1 MPIEITPSLVTSVVC
16 ELIRYRDRVDT
27 ILSVR
32 EASEGLPFL
41 LPPAPADEAPHLD
54 DMVAFFATPP
64 GQAILIL
71 HGLGD
76 EYELFR
82 QDPRSID
89 NRAIAATRQR
99 LFPLYFEAARFRPTR
114 LGPSAPSPGQVSG
127 GSGVTG
133 SGPEV
138 GLRLAWY
145 VVESQ
150 RLSRQPAFVN
160 LLLATTDTMLEIIG
174 QNAGLFIRH
183 PRTRGLVESLLS
195 EFALKGDLEDQSF
208 LLLFRRLLGSTV
220 IAFGDDLGGNA
231 GRVRNPTALKALYA
245 ALTQVRKSLGR
256 QGDDVAAALISAN
269 GFEQFLLA
277 LTKEVARDP
286 TFLIKDRLTSEVVAA
301 MLMRISRDFPNLLN
315 DSQALLGVLE
325 AGLGA
330 AATHTAAILDPKAS
344 EGEPLLSGILAAV
357 LREVGQRSRQD
368 NLFAT
373 IATGEVIPALYR
385 TTLVAVATTPLRFA
399 NQGEAT
405 RFVNA
410 LVNGLAMLL
419 ANQEMKALGST
430 ETLRRLA
437 MESLRVLARHPRL
450 LVRQNLFAINLLA
463 SLLQAGAVTMADG
476 LESEDLLELADQGLL
491 AVTVNAALLRLETR
505 PGEALLAVG
514 RAIAAAN
521 LTEQVDAKGRMQ
533 ILYAALRAISA
544 NPSVWSR
551 LQEQKLTE
559 PLVRALLVTLKADGA
574 GLLTGAILVDTAAR
588 LFQLISRRGLPI
600 VEKRVDLAALE
611 AYLTLTVKRIERE
624 IGRTVDGQML
634 PQLIERLAGAA
645 LDSPARLRPK
655 PETLI
660 EEQLPPILADLARLA
675 GRS

>member
-89 NRAIAATRQR
+89 NQAIAATRQR
-99 LFPLYFEAARFRPTR
+99 LFPLYFEAARFRPAR
-114 LGPSAPSPGQVSG
+114 LGPQDPLPGQVSG
-127 GSGVTG
+127 ASR

-160 LLLATTDTMLEIIG
+160 LLLATTDTMLEIVG

-208 LLLFRRLLGSTV
+208 LLIFRRLLGSTV
-220 IAFGDDLGGNA
+220 IAFGDDLGGRT
-231 GRVRNPTALKALYA
+231 GRVRNPTALKVFYA
-245 ALTQVRKSLGR
+245 ALTQVRKGLGR

-277 LTKEVARDP
+277 LTTEVARDP
-286 TFLIKDRLTSEVVAA
+286 TFLIKDRLASEVVAA
-301 MLMRISRDFPNLLN
+301 MLTRISRDFPNLLN

-330 AATHTAAILDPKAS
+330 AATHTAAILDPKS
-344 EGEPLLSGILAAV
+344 PLSNDGESFLSGILAAL

-385 TTLVAVATTPLRFA
+385 TTLVAVATTPLRFGS
-399 NQGEAT
+399 QGEAT

-430 ETLRRLA
+430 ETLRQLA
-437 MESLRVLARHPRL
+437 TESLRVLARYPRL
-450 LVRQNLFAINLLA
+450 LARQNLFAINLLA

-476 LESEDLLELADQGLL
+476 LEREDLLELADQGLL

-544 NPSVWSR
+544 NPPVWSR

-559 PLVRALLVTLKADGA
+559 PLVRALLVPLKADGA

-588 LFQLISRRGLPI
+588 LFQLVSRRGLSI